1 MYNSATLI
9 LSEQYG
15 CSEFL
20 YPNKYI
26 YMSCV
31 LGIPSK
37 LIKSLHTICCFT
49 LCPLCPWCTV
59 WKSTHLSHSFQ
70 DM

>member
-1 MYNSATLI
+1 MLKVYNSATLI

-26 YMSCV
+26 YMSYV
-31 LGIPSK
+31 LGIP
-37 LIKSLHTICCFT
+37 
-49 LCPLCPWCTV
+49 
-59 WKSTHLSHSFQ
+59 
-70 DM
+70 